1 MFDKGG
7 KTRPPHR
14 LGGAHRRGA
23 LYSEHRAPRAY
34 ARFATRVWPSRYVGV
49 KVRPAPPAKFALSPG
64 TPLLLP
70 ASFHSLRH
78 SFVTHLLVHGYGICT
93 VRELLGH
100 WDVSTTMV
108 YTHVLNRAGK
118 GVRSPADPLTKELS
132 PSQLSWFY
140 TDRHITRTVR
150 GGHR

>member
-34 ARFATRVWPSRYVGV
+34 ARFAKRVWPSRWIGG

-64 TPLLLP
+64 TPFWHERRRRDSPLLP
-70 ASFHSLRH
+70 ARFHSLRH
-78 SFVTHLLVHGYGICT
+78 SFVTHLLVHGYGIRT

-100 WDVSTTMV
+100 WDVSTTLV
-108 YTHVLNRAGK
+108 YTHVLNRGRIRATQSGRC
-118 GVRSPADPLTKELS
+118 GDPGAQSDAAIMLL
-132 PSQLSWFY
+132 Y
-140 TDRHITRTVR
+140 
-150 GGHR
+150 